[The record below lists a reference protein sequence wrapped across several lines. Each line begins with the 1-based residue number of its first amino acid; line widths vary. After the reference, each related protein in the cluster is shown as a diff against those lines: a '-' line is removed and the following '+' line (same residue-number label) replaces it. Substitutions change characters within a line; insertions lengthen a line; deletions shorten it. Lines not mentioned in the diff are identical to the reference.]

1 MRDKGKRSLLFYSI
15 IILLLILPAVIQAQQ
30 QKRLVEVVAE
40 NAKIH
45 AQPDASSEVIQS
57 APVSQVYDMLRKVG
71 AWYEI
76 QFTTE
81 RLGITM
87 TGYIHEKYVKVLGEE
102 PAARVPRREA
112 VREVPKK
119 KGMRVL
125 FEAVGSYFQPSD
137 QVFKSIYGGGTYFGG
152 EVNITLM
159 KGVSLWAGAH
169 MFSKTGLTTFTQEPT
184 EISITPIYGGIK
196 FRAPSEKVSP
206 YLGLGVGFFSY
217 KETSAAIGS
226 IQQSDIGYIGQL
238 GVLINVI
245 GPIYLDLKGCYSYC
259 KVQPE
264 EIEANLGGFQV
275 IGGFGF
281 GF

>member
-57 APVSQVYDMLRKVG
+57 AAVSQVYDMLRKVG
-71 AWYEI
+71 SWYEI

>member
-1 MRDKGKRSLLFYSI
+1 MKDKGKRSALFYSF
-15 IILLLILPAVIQAQQ
+15 IILLLFLPAVTQAQQ
-30 QKRLVEVVAE
+30 QKKLVEVVAE

-57 APVSQVYDMLRKVG
+57 AAVSQVYDMLGKVG
-71 AWYEI
+71 SWYEI

-87 TGYIHEKYVKVLGEE
+87 TGYIHERYVKVLGEE
-102 PAARVPRREA
+102 KPARPARREP
-112 VREVPKK
+112 VSKVPGKK
-119 KGMRVL
+119 DMRIL

-137 QVFKSIYGGGTYFGG
+137 QAFKSIYGGGTYFGA
-152 EVNITLM
+152 EINITLM
-159 KGVSLWAGAH
+159 RGVSLWAGAH

-184 EISITPIYGGIK
+184 EISITPIYGGLK
-196 FRAPSEKVSP
+196 FRAPSAKVSP
-206 YLGLGVGFFSY
+206 YLGLGVGYFQY
-217 KETSAAIGS
+217 KETSAIGEV
-226 IQQSDIGYIGQL
+226 QKGNIGYIGQL
-238 GVLINVI
+238 GILINVI

-264 EIEANLGGFQV
+264 ELEADLGGFQV